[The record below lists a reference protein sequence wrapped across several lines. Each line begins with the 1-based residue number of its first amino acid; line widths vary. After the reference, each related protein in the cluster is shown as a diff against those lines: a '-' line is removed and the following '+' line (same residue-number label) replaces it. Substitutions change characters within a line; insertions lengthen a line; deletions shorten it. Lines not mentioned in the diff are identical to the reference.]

1 MSGREFEAVLER
13 PDATG
18 AWTFL
23 QVPFDVQEA
32 FGSRARVAVKGT
44 VNGVAIRSSLMPQG
58 DGTHIL
64 VVNKSI
70 RDQAGAE
77 AGEAVSV
84 TLERDTAART
94 VDTPPDLKSALA
106 DGGVAPSA
114 FDGMS
119 YSHQKE
125 YVDWI
130 ESAKRPETRARRV
143 AKAVSMIRD
152 NRRLKG

>member
-1 MSGREFEAVLER
+1 MSAREFEAVLER

-18 AWTFL
+18 TWTFL
-23 QVPFDVQEA
+23 RVPFDVQQA
-32 FGSRARVAVKGT
+32 FGSRARVAVRGT

-58 DGTHIL
+58 DGTHFL
-64 VVNKSI
+64 VVNKAI

-77 AGEAVSV
+77 AGAVVSV
-84 TLERDTAART
+84 TLEQDHEPRT
-94 VDTPPDLKSALA
+94 VDTPPDLTSALA
-106 DGGVAPSA
+106 EAGVAPSA

-130 ESAKRPETRARRV
+130 ESAKRPETRDRRIL
-143 AKAVSMIRD
+143 KAVSMIGEG
-152 NRRLKG
+152 RRLK

>member
-1 MSGREFEAVLER
+1 MSAQEFEAVLER

-23 QVPFDVQEA
+23 RVPFDVQEV
-32 FGSRARVAVKGT
+32 FGSRARIAVKGT
-44 VNGVAIRSSLMPQG
+44 VNGVAVRGSLMPQG
-58 DGTHIL
+58 DGTHFL

-77 AGEAVSV
+77 AGDPVRVS
-84 TLERDTAART
+84 LERDTAPRT

-106 DGGVAPSA
+106 DGGVDSSA
-114 FDGMS
+114 FGGMS

-143 AKAVSMIRD
+143 SKAVAMIGEG
-152 NRRLKG
+152 RRLK

>member
-1 MSGREFEAVLER
+1 MDGHEFTAVLER

-18 AWTFL
+18 TWTFL
-23 QVPFDVQEA
+23 RVPFDVQEA

-70 RDQAGAE
+70 RTQAHAE
-77 AGEAVSV
+77 AGDTVRV
-84 TLERDTAART
+84 TLEQDTAPRT
-94 VDTPPDLKSALA
+94 VAIPLDLKSALA
-106 DGGVAPSA
+106 EDGAAPSA
-114 FDGMS
+114 FEVMS

-125 YVDWI
+125 YVEWI
-130 ESAKRPETRARRV
+130 ESAKRLETRAKRI
-143 AKAVSMIRD
+143 AKAVPMIRE

>member
-1 MSGREFEAVLER
+1 MPGQDFEAVLER
-13 PDATG
+13 PAG

-23 QVPFDVQEA
+23 RVPFDVQEA
-32 FGSRARVAVKGT
+32 FGSRARVAVKGS

-64 VVNKSI
+64 VVNSSI
-70 RDQAGAE
+70 RDQAGADV
-77 AGEAVSV
+77 GDTVRV
-84 TLERDTAART
+84 TLEQDTAPRT
-94 VDTPPDLKSALA
+94 VATPPDLKSALA
-106 DGGVAPSA
+106 DGGVASAA

-125 YVDWI
+125 YVEWI

-143 AKAVSMIRD
+143 AKAVSMIHE